1 MVFMNSKCH
10 IFNFLKHT
18 NISISRR
25 HESDRLREM
34 KEKYR
39 IGDGSVIDSGAPGD
53 TQSNMYNTSQGFY
66 N

>member
-10 IFNFLKHT
+10 IFNFLK
-18 NISISRR
+18 NPILFSRR
-25 HESDRLREM
+25 FESDRLREM

-39 IGDGSVIDSGAPGD
+39 IGDGSIMDSGAAGD